1 MEKIIFCQL
10 LGCKF
15 FLGVFHDIISK
26 GGRLY
31 MKKINTKEFDERFE
45 KLLDKEK
52 LDINTIEQIMEEEI
66 KDYRKEL
73 KYHLEELLSKKINE
87 KELISKKNKNGKKKD
102 TD

>member
-1 MEKIIFCQL
+1 
-10 LGCKF
+10 
-15 FLGVFHDIISK
+15 
-26 GGRLY
+26 